1 MFYNQSGRSFLRR
14 VLQIHRNFLTTCTQK
29 STRGAKLQADTV
41 LCTKNERPQNRT
53 DAKPCLSDVYKM
65 STRAKRRQTDV
76 RLSGRSMVEMLGVLA
91 IIGVLSVGA
100 VSGYSKA
107 MLKYKLNKQT
117 EQISTVLNNFLL
129 YVHEFKYDK
138 FTVMTDFLIKL
149 NAIPTEMIKA
159 EKSTRSIYDALDN
172 QYDLTCHVGSDNDYF
187 CSIYIKM
194 DTSKLSIESCQNIIK
209 ATKENSAD
217 VWQFLMYK
225 NDGADSSG
233 RKFGDKYC
241 GNYYPCIRDMKFS
254 DIENFC
260 QDCTVDDKCQLAIH
274 IK

>member
-1 MFYNQSGRSFLRR
+1 MKPWFSLFLRR
-14 VLQIHRNFLTTCTQK
+14 MLQIRRDFLTTCTQK
-29 STRGAKLQADTV
+29 STQGAKLQADATF
-41 LCTKNERPQNRT
+41 
-53 DAKPCLSDVYKM
+53 
-65 STRAKRRQTDV
+65 
-76 RLSGRSMVEMLGVLA
+76 SGRSMVEMLGVLA

-159 EKSTRSIYDALDN
+159 EKSTRYIYDALDN
-172 QYDLTCHVGSDNDYF
+172 QYDLTCHVSANDYF

-241 GNYYPCIRDMKFS
+241 GNYNPCIRDMKFS